1 MNQVSSI
8 SHQGKKCG
16 NRIVF
21 QRNFWSNTTKTSKYQ
36 NLNPNAPLPLSPDNV
51 LGVIDTFD
59 VPLKVEK
66 LGIQASAI
74 KAANSTKN
82 IIFINH
88 VKQNE

>member
-1 MNQVSSI
+1 MAIGLYFNVI
-8 SHQGKKCG
+8 SGQ
-16 NRIVF
+16 IL
-21 QRNFWSNTTKTSKYQ
+21 Q
-36 NLNPNAPLPLSPDNV
+36 NYNINPNAPLRLSPDNV

-88 VKQNE
+88 VK